1 MCVIYPDGTWYRL
14 AQGLESV
21 LAHLTTGQPQP
32 GELIRLDES

>member
-1 MCVIYPDGTWYRL
+1 MCVVYPDGAWYRL

-32 GELIRLDES
+32 EQLIRLDDS